1 MKNLEIFYTAI
12 QDKIT
17 SLELTISKT
26 TNTNQE
32 LLIGTKIQWDIGR
45 LERPIRCE
53 GLYIEPISDTVSK
66 VKCLYR
72 NNQRCIIDLE
82 VSTSMLQ
89 IQN

>member
-1 MKNLEIFYTAI
+1 MT
-12 QDKIT
+12 
-17 SLELTISKT
+17 T

-32 LLIGTKIQWDIGR
+32 LLIGTKVQWNIGR
-45 LERPIRCE
+45 PERPISCE
-53 GLYIEPISDTVSK
+53 GLYIEPISETVSK